1 MAQRFVEPRSHGD
14 EPLHA
19 LGIKHP
25 PVGIDDA
32 EATVVFHTEE
42 TEFDLLEL
50 LDRKRLDRRDVNPR
64 DVRTHGWQCSTAP
77 CVTSGSH

>member
-25 PVGIDDA
+25 SVGIDDA

-64 DVRTHGWQCSTAP
+64 DVRIHA
-77 CVTSGSH
+77 GSVPQRRA